1 MLLCSN
7 IAGPALRL
15 ASISSPFP
23 VAQRSVACISRSKPR
38 TLSSLFSGPPPLPP
52 LLRSKAATTATA
64 GLHIRMASTLPRFPL
79 FEAISKHDPD
89 STAVVHCLSGR
100 SFKYGELLPDVAHTR
115 DRLYEAAGKSDIRG
129 ERIAFLV
136 ENSYDYVVT
145 LLAILAA
152 RAIALPLSPPFP
164 PAELQ
169 YILSHSEALLL
180 LHSAKYS
187 TKAQEVLSTPFPSP
201 SPNPTP
207 HPHPKLVELPK
218 HLGGTSFSAENG
230 ANGAAHQLS
239 SDDADT
245 EGAGM
250 MLYTSGTTNRPKGVL
265 LPETAL
271 TAQCRSLI
279 SAWKYTPRDRLLHVL
294 PLHHIHG
301 TVNAVLTLSS
311 PAAPSSSCSH
321 SMPTLYGATNGSNG
335 SNGTNGTT
343 NGVTTNG
350 DASTS
355 AEGEAKYAHMSSAP
369 ITFFTVVPTVYT
381 RLLSTHPGLPV
392 PIATAART
400 AINPDNMRVSISGS
414 AALPTPVKRAWREL
428 SHGNI
433 LLERYGM
440 TEVGMALSCGLD
452 YTDRVD
458 GSVGWPLPGVEAR
471 LVDPETK
478 QLVTE
483 DSVEGGREHSGEIQ
497 LRGANVFREYWR
509 NPEATAKEFVEGED
523 GRGRW
528 FKTGDIALRRPVPTA
543 GQASS
548 GDWARGSM
556 YFILGRQSADIIKSG
571 GEKVSALEVERELL
585 SLPEVAEAAVLAVPS
600 GKWGQ
605 KVGAVIVLH
614 DGYKAKGWKPM
625 DMRRALRD
633 RLANYKIPQVLRVV
647 ETIPRN
653 AMGKVNK
660 KTLVGAVFK
669 DDFSGDEM

>member
-1 MLLCSN
+1 
-7 IAGPALRL
+7 
-15 ASISSPFP
+15 
-23 VAQRSVACISRSKPR
+23 
-38 TLSSLFSGPPPLPP
+38 
-52 LLRSKAATTATA
+52 
-64 GLHIRMASTLPRFPL
+64 MASTLPRLPL

-100 SFKYGELLPDVAHTR
+100 SFKYGGLLPDVARTR

-201 SPNPTP
+201 
-207 HPHPKLVELPK
+207 
-218 HLGGTSFSAENG
+218 
-230 ANGAAHQLS
+230 
-239 SDDADT
+239 DDADF

-265 LPETAL
+265 LPESAL

-279 SAWKYTPRDRLLHVL
+279 SAWNYTPRDRLLHVL

-301 TVNAVLTLSS
+301 TVNAVLTPLFSGS
-311 PAAPSSSCSH
+311 TIEFLFPFNADAVWRRFAKPF
-321 SMPTLYGATNGSNG
+321 LQTNGSTNGNRNG
-335 SNGTNGTT
+335 STNGIT
-343 NGVTTNG
+343 TTNG
-350 DASTS
+350 DSTS
-355 AEGEAKYAHMSSAP
+355 ATAADGEAKYAQMSSAP

-381 RLLSTHPGLPV
+381 RLLSTHPGLPA
-392 PIATAART
+392 PTAMAART
-400 AINPDNMRVSISGS
+400 AINPANMRVSISGS

-428 SHGNI
+428 SHGNV

-452 YTDRVD
+452 YQDRVD

-497 LRGANVFREYWR
+497 LRGASVFREYWR
-509 NPEATAKEFVEGED
+509 NPEATAKEFVEGDD
-523 GRGRW
+523 GKGRW
-528 FKTGDIALRRPVPTA
+528 FKTGDIALRRPVATA
-543 GQASS
+543 GKASS
-548 GDWARGSM
+548 GDWAQGSM

-571 GEKVSALEVERELL
+571 GEKVSALEIERELL

-647 ETIPRN
+647 ESIPRN